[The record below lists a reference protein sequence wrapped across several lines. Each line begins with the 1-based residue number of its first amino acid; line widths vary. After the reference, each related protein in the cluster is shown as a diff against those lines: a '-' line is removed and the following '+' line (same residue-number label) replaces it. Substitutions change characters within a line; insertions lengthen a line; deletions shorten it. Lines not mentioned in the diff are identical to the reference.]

1 MVASSPW
8 LNHSLQ
14 CSKTAFFLTHSS
26 KTAVRIYARFYSNGF
41 YRGRS
46 SPDPFFPPNTR
57 AVDFQLTEAQAK
69 EAFFEW
75 HGSNIFAP
83 SELHGG
89 YKVHVK
95 STFLPFWLFRAVVRG
110 EYSAVFS
117 KPRPISFGNAKIRNV
132 EWRQIDWT
140 PFKNALV
147 LEESNEEMQIFASFN
162 FRRRYAQVLRGEHA
176 VRCQQQLNQDLVKNG
191 LRDIEAFQIS
201 EQLAKSF
208 LNIRLDDIAKKAAV
222 EEIQAMYASEAV
234 HNVRVRLEIC
244 SLTATPVYLPCYV
257 MEYHYFGS
265 GMVG

>member
-1 MVASSPW
+1 MFVCFIFAMVASSPW

-89 YKVHVK
+89 A
-95 STFLPFWLFRAVVRG
+95 FQVVCLSCRHFPTLI
-110 EYSAVFS
+110 AVFLYS
-117 KPRPISFGNAKIRNV
+117 SF
-132 EWRQIDWT
+132 
-140 PFKNALV
+140 FLLV
-147 LEESNEEMQIFASFN
+147 F
-162 FRRRYAQVLRGEHA
+162 
-176 VRCQQQLNQDLVKNG
+176 C
-191 LRDIEAFQIS
+191 
-201 EQLAKSF
+201 
-208 LNIRLDDIAKKAAV
+208 
-222 EEIQAMYASEAV
+222 
-234 HNVRVRLEIC
+234 C
-244 SLTATPVYLPCYV
+244 PTPVCIYRFCNQTRL
-257 MEYHYFGS
+257 
-265 GMVG
+265 